1 MIILT
6 SHTTSLQYDQVK
18 YFDLGK
24 YMRAFKEPWL
34 EQGSK
39 ITWKKWG
46 KMQRTENKTKDI
58 AERKEKGMKKR
69 QGKERGA

>member
-1 MIILT
+1 M
-6 SHTTSLQYDQVK
+6 
-18 YFDLGK
+18 
-24 YMRAFKEPWL
+24 

-46 KMQRTENKTKDI
+46 KMQRTENKAKDI